1 MEGGEEVDEVVEA
14 EQVAVLVCAL
24 RPGTSMCD
32 VDVAG
37 QRDGLG
43 EVDHADERRG
53 VIVDEE
59 ERRPDELMCLE
70 EW

>member
-14 EQVAVLVCAL
+14 EQVAVLVRAF

-37 QRDGLG
+37 ERNRLG
-43 EVDHADERRG
+43 EVDHADQ
-53 VIVDEE
+53 
-59 ERRPDELMCLE
+59 C
-70 EW
+70 